1 MADPSGGLLARL
13 LDWRRLDWRRLDW
26 RRLGWRRA
34 PAGDGVLGLE
44 LRADGVAFAHVVG
57 PEEAPRLAAC
67 DFRPCGDAAEVAA
80 VLTAAVRE
88 HGLAGTRC
96 HVVLPAHRY
105 GLRLVDAPDVEPE
118 ELGAAAQWLVKDLL
132 EFPLEEAVIDH
143 FQLPELPGRHG
154 RIYVVT
160 ARSEVVRE
168 IASLTE
174 EAGLALE
181 VVDVSELALRN
192 LTARL
197 PEDAQGL
204 ALLRL
209 GRRGGVIT
217 MTQGG
222 HLYLARG
229 VETGFET
236 LRERAEF
243 EDLERDV
250 YDPAALDAGPELAEE
265 SEAFEAFDS
274 LVLEIQRSLD
284 YYESQLGQAPIGH
297 LVVAPLEEDVPGLRE
312 YLEKHLSTSVGAL
325 EIEALLPADAAAA
338 APEEALQARCL
349 LALGAA
355 LRREGG

>member
-1 MADPSGGLLARL
+1 MADASGGLLARL
-13 LDWRRLDWRRLDW
+13 LGRRRTS
-26 RRLGWRRA
+26 
-34 PAGDGVLGLE
+34 AGDGVLGLE
-44 LRADGVAFAHVVG
+44 LRADGVALAHVVG
-57 PEEAPRLAAC
+57 PDDAPRLAAC
-67 DFRPCGDAAEVAA
+67 DFRPCGDAAELGA

-96 HVVLPAHRY
+96 RVVLPAHRY
-105 GLRLVDAPDVEPE
+105 GLRLVDAPEVEPE

-132 EFPLEEAVIDH
+132 DFPLEEAVIDH
-143 FQLPELPGRHG
+143 FQLPELHG
-154 RIYVVT
+154 RQNRLYVVT
-160 ARSEVVRE
+160 ARNEVIRE

-217 MTQGG
+217 MTRDG
-222 HLYLARG
+222 HLYLARS

-236 LRERAEF
+236 LREGAEL
-243 EDLERDV
+243 EDLEREV
-250 YDPAALDAGPELAEE
+250 YDPTALDAGPELGEGN
-265 SEAFEAFDS
+265 EAFEAFDS

-284 YYESQLGQAPIGH
+284 FYESQLGQAPIGH
-297 LVVAPLEEDVPGLRE
+297 LVVAPLEEEVPGLRE

-325 EIEALLPADAAAA
+325 EIEALLAAEV
-338 APEEALQARCL
+338 APTPQGELLQARCL
-349 LALGAA
+349 LALGVA
-355 LRREGG
+355 LRREGEST